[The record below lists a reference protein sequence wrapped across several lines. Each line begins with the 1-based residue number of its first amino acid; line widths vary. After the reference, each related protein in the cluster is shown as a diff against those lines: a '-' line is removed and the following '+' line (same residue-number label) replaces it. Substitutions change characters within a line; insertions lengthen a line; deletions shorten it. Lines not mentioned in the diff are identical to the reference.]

1 METKT
6 TNLFET
12 IAGMQKQA
20 IENLTNATEQMQKNL
35 FNNNAFDSE
44 TFKKWYDSQ
53 MAFFNKS
60 AENKNNANPMEFFNT
75 WMNGQMNMAK
85 AWVDASNNPFMKNNM
100 NMTDDM
106 KKNYEQ
112 LLSFFS
118 NWSNTMNSTY
128 SEMLKNFNA
137 GSTNKDAFSGM
148 FNNAEVYMKMF
159 QLWMPMLKSIQDK
172 TFTPE
177 TFQSMFNVAI
187 FKDIMDKMFNM
198 QPDFMKNMT
207 EEAKANG
214 YKLMDFSKSS
224 FDNFKN
230 MMTTS
235 LPNANEMFKNMYD
248 NYTKANTEMNNA
260 LAPFMKLV
268 SAGVAKQ
275 EAENMQELVNEFNLF
290 NMKNAQMQYMIYTT
304 GLKAMDDFA
313 ASIYNKVRNG
323 EEITSFLNL
332 YSEWLSTNDKTFVSL
347 FESDEYST
355 MQSGLNS
362 FGMKL
367 KRNIDLQMEK
377 AFANMPLINRSEMDA
392 LYKTIYELKKRI
404 STLEKQIEE
413 SATPSVSEAKT
424 SAKRAGKN

>member
-214 YKLMDFSKSS
+214 YKLMDFSKLS

>member
-1 METKT
+1 MLQSKC
-6 TNLFET
+6 
-12 IAGMQKQA
+12 K
-20 IENLTNATEQMQKNL
+20 KNL

-177 TFQSMFNVAI
+177 TFQSMFNVTI

-214 YKLMDFSKSS
+214 YKLMDFSKLS

-248 NYTKANTEMNNA
+248 NYTKATTEMNNA
-260 LAPFMKLV
+260 LAPFLKLV

>member
-260 LAPFMKLV
+260 LAPFLKLV

>member
-177 TFQSMFNVAI
+177 TFQSMFNVTI

-248 NYTKANTEMNNA
+248 NYTKATTEMNNA
-260 LAPFMKLV
+260 LAPFLKLV

>member
-214 YKLMDFSKSS
+214 YKLMDFSKLS

-248 NYTKANTEMNNA
+248 NYTKATTEMNNA
-260 LAPFMKLV
+260 LAPFLKLV

>member
-177 TFQSMFNVAI
+177 TFQSMFNVTI

-260 LAPFMKLV
+260 LAPFLKLV